1 MIARRKVHQLDIS
14 PSTANN
20 QQQKDNNKSSSLHSS
35 KPSSTGT
42 TFQQHLS
49 ESSLVQYNY
58 SAYQSIAALTMLS
71 MDILLTYQT
80 WIFLDIIFI
89 YAVEMHSVV

>member
-20 QQQKDNNKSSSLHSS
+20 QQHKDNNNKSSSPQSS

-42 TFQQHLS
+42 ASQQHPS
-49 ESSLVQYNY
+49 ESNLVQYNY
-58 SAYQSIAALTMLS
+58 CAYQNIVADTMLS
-71 MDILLTYQT
+71 MDILITYYQT
-80 WIFLDIIFI
+80 WIFLDIIF
-89 YAVEMHSVV
+89 ML